1 MVKNIQ
7 SSVISVVAL
16 FCLILPGNAAA
27 LAGECSNPEACLKCH
42 TEDDIRGMD
51 VGCDRGTWAPT
62 APLNLARDLAEK
74 TVLKDG
80 RILVTG
86 GAILPD
92 FTTVDSAEIFDP
104 DTLSFTMLS
113 AKLSEPKWSHTGIR
127 LADGRVLIMG
137 GRTAQD
143 PSTPGAKVLTGA
155 DLFDPAN
162 NTFTPTGSLNVA
174 RRDPSAVLLDDGRV
188 FVTGGGPEV
197 SISTTPGLDTAEIYD
212 PQEGAFRLLDVKMSS
227 LRIFHAMVKLDDG
240 RVLIAG
246 GSEGPGF
253 NNALRT
259 VEIFDPATETFS
271 VVGDMNASR
280 LVPGA
285 ALLRDGRVLLAGSFN
300 AFPFSIGNEAELYD
314 PTADEFIPVNEPFYH
329 NQGDQH
335 VTGLLDGTVLL
346 PVGINNA
353 MQIVTTTFLY
363 EPDRE
368 GFQVTDSVLFP
379 RKSCKSVLLPDGRAV
394 LIGGFDFRKIVGI
407 AEIYTPS
414 VVSQVHGLRNVIDD
428 TPVDKIE
435 AEILKTILSCWTS
448 ILSFLIDFRQYGI
461 ASILTEKVLLEN
473 VDSCLEG
480 DSGFTWVED
489 CEAQAKIYYPA
500 RLLVKTLNQLTGIL
514 KPPQASADADI
525 VSGDN
530 PLEVNFTGTAEDP
543 DGTIAHYW
551 WDFGDGNTSTEQ
563 NPTHLYEC
571 PGEYEVAFG
580 VFDNDGLGAHYL
592 GLTITVDY
600 PAGLS
605 SSFAC
610 DLLPMYKAMVCT
622 QCHHKGDD
630 STAGLDLSSYEG
642 IMAGSDRG
650 PVVIP
655 GDPENS
661 LIVQMTDPPRS
672 HATDIGGKP
681 MDQRT
686 INKQRAWIAEGA
698 LNN

>member
-1 MVKNIQ
+1 MNYKYGSFV
-7 SSVISVVAL
+7 SVVVTL
-16 FCLILPGNAAA
+16 FCLILPYNAVT
-27 LAGECSNPEACLKCH
+27 LAGECSNPEACLQCH
-42 TEDDIRGMD
+42 TEDDISGMD
-51 VGCDRGTWAPT
+51 MGCDRGNWEPT

-80 RILVTG
+80 RVLVTG

-104 DTLSFTMLS
+104 DPLSFTMLS

-143 PSTPGAKVLTGA
+143 PSTPGARVLTGA
-155 DLFDPAN
+155 DLFDPVT

-197 SISTTPGLDTAEIYD
+197 SISTTPGLNTAEIYD
-212 PQEGAFRLLDVKMSS
+212 PQEGAFRLLDAKMSS

-314 PTADEFIPVNEPFYH
+314 PAADEFIPVNQPFYH

-363 EPDRE
+363 ELDRE

-414 VVSQVHGLRNVIDD
+414 VVSQVHGLRNVIED
-428 TPVDKIE
+428 TPVDKFE
-435 AEILKTILSCWTS
+435 TEILKTILSFWTR
-448 ILSFLIDFRQYGI
+448 ILSLLIDFRQYGI

-489 CEAQAKIYYPA
+489 CEAQATIYYPA
-500 RLLVKTLNQLTGIL
+500 RLLVKTLNQLTGNL
-514 KPPQASADADI
+514 
-525 VSGDN
+525 N
-530 PLEVNFTGTAEDP
+530 PRR
-543 DGTIAHYW
+543 
-551 WDFGDGNTSTEQ
+551 Q
-563 NPTHLYEC
+563 
-571 PGEYEVAFG
+571 
-580 VFDNDGLGAHYL
+580 
-592 GLTITVDY
+592 
-600 PAGLS
+600 
-605 SSFAC
+605 
-610 DLLPMYKAMVCT
+610 
-622 QCHHKGDD
+622 
-630 STAGLDLSSYEG
+630 
-642 IMAGSDRG
+642 
-650 PVVIP
+650 
-655 GDPENS
+655 
-661 LIVQMTDPPRS
+661 VQMRILSQEIIPSR
-672 HATDIGGKP
+672 
-681 MDQRT
+681 
-686 INKQRAWIAEGA
+686 
-698 LNN
+698 

>member
-240 RVLIAG
+240 RVLIQ
-246 GSEGPGF
+246 
-253 NNALRT
+253 
-259 VEIFDPATETFS
+259 V
-271 VVGDMNASR
+271 
-280 LVPGA
+280 
-285 ALLRDGRVLLAGSFN
+285 
-300 AFPFSIGNEAELYD
+300 
-314 PTADEFIPVNEPFYH
+314 
-329 NQGDQH
+329 DQ
-335 VTGLLDGTVLL
+335 
-346 PVGINNA
+346 
-353 MQIVTTTFLY
+353 
-363 EPDRE
+363 R
-368 GFQVTDSVLFP
+368 
-379 RKSCKSVLLPDGRAV
+379 GRA
-394 LIGGFDFRKIVGI
+394 L
-407 AEIYTPS
+407 TMPS
-414 VVSQVHGLRNVIDD
+414 ER
-428 TPVDKIE
+428 
-435 AEILKTILSCWTS
+435 
-448 ILSFLIDFRQYGI
+448 
-461 ASILTEKVLLEN
+461 
-473 VDSCLEG
+473 
-480 DSGFTWVED
+480 
-489 CEAQAKIYYPA
+489 
-500 RLLVKTLNQLTGIL
+500 
-514 KPPQASADADI
+514 
-525 VSGDN
+525 
-530 PLEVNFTGTAEDP
+530 
-543 DGTIAHYW
+543 
-551 WDFGDGNTSTEQ
+551 
-563 NPTHLYEC
+563 
-571 PGEYEVAFG
+571 
-580 VFDNDGLGAHYL
+580 
-592 GLTITVDY
+592 
-600 PAGLS
+600 
-605 SSFAC
+605 
-610 DLLPMYKAMVCT
+610 
-622 QCHHKGDD
+622 
-630 STAGLDLSSYEG
+630 
-642 IMAGSDRG
+642 
-650 PVVIP
+650 
-655 GDPENS
+655 
-661 LIVQMTDPPRS
+661 
-672 HATDIGGKP
+672 
-681 MDQRT
+681 
-686 INKQRAWIAEGA
+686 
-698 LNN
+698 